1 MLRNITL
8 LNCTIVILLMNFA
21 KPLKRDKKKEKLLL
35 ETWGDGLERDFS
47 VIFMWITIGDEF
59 REK

>member
-1 MLRNITL
+1 
-8 LNCTIVILLMNFA
+8 MNFA